1 MKKTIALM
9 LVLILILS
17 GCGSDTP
24 LLDTA
29 NFSFPMPEGYSLTD
43 TDGLG
48 CHIRRSSDSMTV
60 GGMEVVPL
68 TRKDLTR
75 KSNEKILEY
84 LQSSFH
90 QTNNVEFIAFRY
102 NDQNFPVVAIDMR
115 VHREDCTANLYTHYF
130 FETDGLVYHLW
141 LDTDILG
148 DGDPGDFLSC
158 VTPK

>member
-115 VHREDCTANLYTHYF
+115 VHREDGTANLYTHYF
-130 FETDGLVYHLW
+130 FETDSLIYHLW
-141 LDTDILG
+141 LDMDVL

-158 VTPK
+158 ITPN

>member
-9 LVLILILS
+9 LILILILS

-29 NFSFPMPEGYSLTD
+29 DFSYPMPEGYSLTD

-90 QTNNVEFIAFRY
+90 QTKDVEYIASNY
-102 NDQNFPVVAIDMR
+102 NDRNFPVVAINMR
-115 VHREDCTANLYTHYF
+115 VHRESGIANMYTHYF

-148 DGDPGDFLSC
+148 DGDPRDYLGC
-158 VTPK
+158 VIPK

>member
-9 LVLILILS
+9 LILILILS

-24 LLDTA
+24 VLDTA
-29 NFSFPMPEGYSLTD
+29 DFSFPMPEGYSLTD

-75 KSNEKILEY
+75 KGSEKILEY
-84 LQSSFH
+84 LQNSFH
-90 QTNNVEFIAFRY
+90 QTNNVEFIASRY
-102 NDQNFPVVAIDMR
+102 NDPDFPVVAIDMR
-115 VHREDCTANLYTHYF
+115 VHRDDGTANLYIHYF
-130 FETDGLVYHLW
+130 FETDSLIYHLW
-141 LDTDILG
+141 LDMDVLG
-148 DGDPGDFLSC
+148 DGDPGDFLSS
-158 VTPK
+158 VSP

>member
-1 MKKTIALM
+1 MKKTIALV

-48 CHIRRSSDSMTV
+48 CHIRRSSDSMAV

-115 VHREDCTANLYTHYF
+115 VHREDGTANLYTHYF
-130 FETDGLVYHLW
+130 FETDSLIYHLW
-141 LDTDILG
+141 LDMDVL

-158 VTPK
+158 ITPN